1 MARVFAYPDA
11 QRYRVGTNYAELPVN
26 RPLSPSDDYTQDG
39 QVRHGHKPAASPVYT
54 PNSFAG
60 PTADEARA
68 GAGGWES
75 DGALMRCAA
84 SLHTEDDDFG
94 QAGTLYR
101 DVFSDDARSRFR
113 ETIAVAL
120 AGIRSAAIRE
130 RVLEYWTKV
139 DGDLGRTLRTRLAHE
154 T

>member
-1 MARVFAYPDA
+1 M
-11 QRYRVGTNYAELPVN
+11 GTNYAELSVN
-26 RPLSPSDDYTQDG
+26 RPLSRADDYTQDG
-39 QVRHGHKPAASPVYT
+39 QARHSHKPAASPVYA

-60 PTADEARA
+60 PMADEARA

-113 ETIAVAL
+113 ETVAVAL
-120 AGIRSAAIRE
+120 AGIRSAGIRE
-130 RVLEYWTKV
+130 RALEYWTKV
-139 DGDLGRTLRTRLAHE
+139 DADLGRALRTRLTRE
-154 T
+154 P